1 MTTAWRQFAV
11 WTAAAA
17 LTLGL
22 AACAQTGRL
31 STGEPLTAA
40 EFDATIARYTEAL
53 IKDSQSVD
61 ARLGLIRTLRAA
73 GEFYFREGT
82 RLEREGA
89 LDDAL
94 TAYNRALQYNPD
106 HMTAR
111 AAAARVTERRR
122 AVTLLN
128 RAKEAAQRG
137 AFRDAAR
144 LLTEARRL
152 APGHPEV
159 EALFAEVTAR
169 AEVAE
174 ALEAQQRAADTRG
187 LVALPLKPVSLRFK
201 DTDIKEVLEV
211 IAGLG
216 GVNIFLDEGLTAKR
230 ITTYIKDLPLREA
243 FELLLSTN
251 RLFAKQVGPRTLVVI
266 PDTPAK
272 HQQYDDLVV
281 HTFYLTDSDA
291 KTTVNLLRTILN
303 TRQIFVNEK
312 LNALV
317 VRDTP
322 EKVALAK
329 KLLHAND
336 RGIGEVEIELEI
348 IEVKADARDN
358 LGLLF
363 DKAYQ
368 VKLNVPTI
376 IVGESFQD
384 QLGGSTLSL
393 PSPAVTLNILKN
405 LADTTTLASPTV
417 RVLDRQKAR
426 ILIGER
432 RPFQISTLSSSSATI
447 ATPQV
452 TGTPAGTIQE
462 TRVEFRDVGL
472 KLTLSPTIHLNGEVT
487 IELAFEISS
496 VGAAIGG
503 DLLPTVNTRNLDTF
517 IKVRDGE
524 TRLLGGLIQNDTTVT
539 TDKLPFF
546 GDIPLLGRLF
556 SNVATT
562 KIRTDV
568 IISITPRLVKV
579 VEPPAEDVLTFWSG
593 TAMSFEAGPVAAPAA
608 LIPPEPPRPAVSP
621 RVTPPPPGPRAPGVP
636 ALPGVP
642 GSPTPPTETEEPGG

>member
-1 MTTAWRQFAV
+1 MTTVWRQFAG
-11 WTAAAA
+11 WATATVLA
-17 LTLGL
+17 LGL
-22 AACAQTGRL
+22 ASCAQTGRL
-31 STGEPLTAA
+31 PTGEPLTASD
-40 EFDATIARYTEAL
+40 FDATIARYTETL
-53 IKDSQSVD
+53 VKDPQSVE
-61 ARLGLIRTLRAA
+61 ARIGLVRTLRAA
-73 GEFYFREGT
+73 AEFYFREGT

-94 TAYNRALQYNPD
+94 TAHHRALQYNPD
-106 HMTAR
+106 HATAR
-111 AAAARVTERRR
+111 AAAARVTDRRR
-122 AVTLLN
+122 AVMLLN
-128 RAKEAAQRG
+128 RAKEVAGRG
-137 AFRDAAR
+137 AYRDAAR
-144 LLTEARRL
+144 LLAEARQL
-152 APGHPEV
+152 APDHPEV

-169 AEVAE
+169 AGVGE
-174 ALEAQQRAADTRG
+174 ALEAQQREAEARG
-187 LVALPLKPVSLRFK
+187 LTSLPLKPVSLRFK
-201 DTDIKEVLEV
+201 DTDVKDVLEV
-211 IAGLG
+211 VAGLG

-230 ITTYIKDLPLREA
+230 ITTYIKDLPLRDA

-281 HTFYLTDSDA
+281 HTFYLGDTEA
-291 KTTVNLLRTILN
+291 KTQVNLLRTILN

-368 VKLNVPTI
+368 VKLNVPTV

-384 QLGGSTLSL
+384 QLGGSTLAL

-432 RPFQISTLSSSSATI
+432 RPFQISTISSSTATT
-447 ATPQV
+447 ATP
-452 TGTPAGTIQE
+452 TTGGTPAGTIQE

-472 KLTLSPTIHLNGEVT
+472 KLTLTPTIHLNGDVT
-487 IELAFEISS
+487 IELNFEISS

-503 DLLPTVNTRNLDTF
+503 DLLPSVNTRNLDSF

-539 TDKLPFF
+539 TDKLPLL
-546 GDIPLLGRLF
+546 GDIPFLGRLF

-568 IISITPRLVKV
+568 IISVTPRLVKV
-579 VEPPAEDVLTFWSG
+579 VEPAAEDVQTFWSG

-608 LIPPEPPRPAVSP
+608 LIPPEPPRPLVPP
-621 RVTPPPPGPRAPGVP
+621 RVGPPAPGVP
-636 ALPGVP
+636 GVPGVP
-642 GSPTPPTETEEPGG
+642 TPPGPPEE

>member
-1 MTTAWRQFAV
+1 MHIGWRPFLGYA
-11 WTAAAA
+11 AAAA
-17 LTLGL
+17 LALGL

-31 STGEPLTAA
+31 PTGEPLTAA
-40 EFDATIARYTEAL
+40 DFDQTIARYTEIL
-53 IKDSQSVD
+53 VKEPESVE

-82 RLEREGA
+82 RLERDGL

-94 TAYNRALQYNPD
+94 IGYNRALQYNPD
-106 HMTAR
+106 HASAR
-111 AAAARVTERRR
+111 AAAARVTDRRR
-122 AVTLLN
+122 AVGLLS

-137 AFRDAAR
+137 AFREAAR
-144 LLTEARRL
+144 LLAEARQL
-152 APGHPEV
+152 APDQPEV
-159 EALFAEVTAR
+159 EALFREVTAR
-169 AEVAE
+169 AGVAGALGAQRRAAE
-174 ALEAQQRAADTRG
+174 ARG
-187 LVALPLKPVSLRFK
+187 ITALPLKPVSLRFK
-201 DTDIKEVLEV
+201 DTDIKDVLEV
-211 IAGLG
+211 IARLG
-216 GVNIFLDEGLTAKR
+216 EVNIFLDEGLTAKR
-230 ITTYIKDLPLREA
+230 ITTYIKDLPLRDA

-251 RLFAKQVGPRTLVVI
+251 RLFAKQVGPRTIVVI

-281 HTFYLTDSDA
+281 HTFYLGDTDA
-291 KTTVNLLRTILN
+291 KTQVNLLRTILN

-348 IEVKADARDN
+348 LEVKADARDN

-363 DKAYQ
+363 DKFYT
-368 VKLNVPTI
+368 VKLNVPTVLI
-376 IVGESFQD
+376 SESIPD
-384 QLGGSTLSL
+384 QLAASTLAL

-405 LADTTTLASPTV
+405 LADTKTLASPTV

-432 RPFQISTLSSSSATI
+432 RPFQISTLSSTSATI
-447 ATPQV
+447 ATPQQAGV
-452 TGTPAGTIQE
+452 PAGTIQE

-472 KLTLSPTIHLNGEVT
+472 KLTLTPTIHLNGDVT
-487 IELAFEISS
+487 VELNFEISS
-496 VGAAIGG
+496 IGAPIGG
-503 DLLPTVNTRNLDTF
+503 DLLPSVNTRNLDTF

-539 TDKLPFF
+539 TDKLPFL

-568 IISITPRLVKV
+568 IISVTPRLVKV
-579 VEPPAEDVLTFWSG
+579 VEPPAEDILTFSSG
-593 TAMSFEAGPVAAPAA
+593 TAMSFEAGPVAVPAA
-608 LIPPEPPRPAVSP
+608 LIPPEPPRPGVPP
-621 RVTPPPPGPRAPGVP
+621 RVIPPAPPVPGAPGAP
-636 ALPGVP
+636 AVPGVP
-642 GSPTPPTETEEPGG
+642 GLPAPGQPEE

>member
-1 MTTAWRQFAV
+1 MATAWRQFTL

-17 LTLGL
+17 LAVGL
-22 AACAQTGRL
+22 TSCAQTGRL
-31 STGEPLTAA
+31 PVGEPLTAA
-40 EFDATIARYTEAL
+40 DFDAAIARYTETL
-53 IKDSQSVD
+53 VKDPQSEE
-61 ARLGLIRTLRAA
+61 ARLRLVRTLRAA
-73 GEFYFREGT
+73 GEFHFREGM

-89 LDDAL
+89 LDDGLA
-94 TAYNRALQYNPD
+94 AYHRALQYNPD
-106 HMTAR
+106 HVTAR
-111 AAAARVTERRR
+111 AAAARVTDRRR

-137 AFRDAAR
+137 AFRDAVR
-144 LLTEARRL
+144 LLAEARKL
-152 APGHPEV
+152 APEQPEV
-159 EALFAEVTAR
+159 EALFGEVTGR

-174 ALEAQQRAADTRG
+174 ALETQQRAAEARG
-187 LVALPLKPVSLRFK
+187 LTALPLKPVSLRFK
-201 DTDIKEVLEV
+201 DTDIKDVLEV
-211 IAGLG
+211 VAGLG

-230 ITTYIKDLPLREA
+230 ITTYIKDLPLRDA

-281 HTFYLTDSDA
+281 HTFYLSDTDA

-368 VKLNVPTI
+368 VKLNVPTV

-384 QLGGSTLSL
+384 QLAGSTLSL

-405 LADTTTLASPTV
+405 LADTKTLASPTV

-432 RPFQISTLSSSSATI
+432 RPFQISTLSSTSATV
-447 ATPQV
+447 ATPQQAGV
-452 TGTPAGTIQE
+452 PAGTIQE

-472 KLTLSPTIHLNGEVT
+472 KLTLTPTIHLNGDVT
-487 IELAFEISS
+487 IELNFEISS

-503 DLLPTVNTRNLDTF
+503 DLLPSVNTRNLDTF

-568 IISITPRLVKV
+568 IISVTPRLVKV

-608 LIPPEPPRPAVSP
+608 LIPPESPRLPVPP
-621 RVTPPPPGPRAPGVP
+621 RVTPPTPPSPGI
-636 ALPGVP
+636 PGVP
-642 GSPTPPTETEEPGG
+642 GAPPLAEPEE

>member
-1 MTTAWRQFAV
+1 MRTVNVSLCGRLSLSLALCGVLLGCAPQISLQRGEELSTAGRWEEAAQFYLAAASKDPKNIEIRLALARAMQEASQAAV
-11 WTAAAA
+11 TQGNELLAAGRSDEAAAA
-17 LTLGL
+17 YRRALRYNAENFAALDGL
-22 AACAQTGRL
+22 ERIAVHRQVQERLARVRERVDKGDWRAAQTEVLLALRL
-31 STGEPLTAA
+31 DPENTQARELQVQIAAQLRGEAPPPKTDGEKAAA
-40 EFDATIARYTEAL
+40 ELFST
-53 IKDSQSVD
+53 QPV
-61 ARLGLIRTLRAA
+61 TLR
-73 GEFYFREGT
+73 FR
-82 RLEREGA
+82 
-89 LDDAL
+89 
-94 TAYNRALQYNPD
+94 
-106 HMTAR
+106 
-111 AAAARVTERRR
+111 
-122 AVTLLN
+122 
-128 RAKEAAQRG
+128 
-137 AFRDAAR
+137 
-144 LLTEARRL
+144 
-152 APGHPEV
+152 
-159 EALFAEVTAR
+159 
-169 AEVAE
+169 
-174 ALEAQQRAADTRG
+174 
-187 LVALPLKPVSLRFK
+187 
-201 DTDIKEVLEV
+201 DTDIKEVFEV
-211 IAGLG
+211 LSRTA
-216 GVNIFLDEGLTAKR
+216 GVNIITDESLPAKR
-230 ITTYIKDLPLREA
+230 VTTFFKDLPLREA
-243 FELLLSTN
+243 FNLILVSN
-251 RLFAKQVGPRTLVVI
+251 RLFAKRVAANTVIVI
-266 PDTPAK
+266 PDNPAK
-272 HQQYDDLVV
+272 RQQYDELMVQ
-281 HTFYLTDSDA
+281 TFYLTDADA
-291 KTTVNLLRTILN
+291 KVAVNLLRTILN

-317 VRDTP
+317 IRDSP

-329 KLLHAND
+329 KLLYAND
-336 RGIGEVEIELEI
+336 RGIGEVEIELEV

-368 VKLNVPTI
+368 VKLNVPT
-376 IVGESFQD
+376 VLLSGSVPD
-384 QLGGSTLSL
+384 QLGVSTLSL

-452 TGTPAGTIQE
+452 SGTPAGTIQE

-496 VGAAIGG
+496 VGAPIGG

-568 IISITPRLVKV
+568 IISVTPRLVKV

-608 LIPPEPPRPAVSP
+608 LIPPEPPRPAVPP
-621 RVTPPPPGPRAPGVP
+621 RVPPPAPPAPGAPGVP
-636 ALPGVP
+636 GVP
-642 GSPTPPTETEEPGG
+642 GAPTLEEPEE

>member
-1 MTTAWRQFAV
+1 MTTVWRQFAG
-11 WTAAAA
+11 WATATVLA
-17 LTLGL
+17 LGL
-22 AACAQTGRL
+22 ASCAQTGRL
-31 STGEPLTAA
+31 PTGEPLTASD
-40 EFDATIARYTEAL
+40 FDATIARYTETL
-53 IKDSQSVD
+53 VKDPQSVE
-61 ARLGLIRTLRAA
+61 ARIGLVRTLRAA
-73 GEFYFREGT
+73 AEFYFREGT

-94 TAYNRALQYNPD
+94 TAHHRALQYNPD
-106 HMTAR
+106 HATAR
-111 AAAARVTERRR
+111 AAAARVTDRRR
-122 AVTLLN
+122 AVMLLN
-128 RAKEAAQRG
+128 RAKEVAGRG
-137 AFRDAAR
+137 AYRDAAR
-144 LLTEARRL
+144 LLAEARQL
-152 APGHPEV
+152 APDHPEV

-169 AEVAE
+169 AGVGE
-174 ALEAQQRAADTRG
+174 ALEAQQREAEARG
-187 LVALPLKPVSLRFK
+187 LTSLPLKPVSLRFK
-201 DTDIKEVLEV
+201 DTDIKDVLEV
-211 IAGLG
+211 VAGLG

-230 ITTYIKDLPLREA
+230 ITTYIKDLPLRDA

-281 HTFYLTDSDA
+281 HTFYLGDTEA
-291 KTTVNLLRTILN
+291 KTQVNLLRTILN

-368 VKLNVPTI
+368 VKLNVPTV

-384 QLGGSTLSL
+384 QLGGSTLAL

-432 RPFQISTLSSSSATI
+432 RPFQISTISSSTATT
-447 ATPQV
+447 ATP
-452 TGTPAGTIQE
+452 TTGGTPAGTIQE

-472 KLTLSPTIHLNGEVT
+472 KLTLTPTIHLNGDVT
-487 IELAFEISS
+487 IELNFEISS

-503 DLLPTVNTRNLDTF
+503 DLLPSVNTRNLDSF

-539 TDKLPFF
+539 TDKLPLL
-546 GDIPLLGRLF
+546 GDIPFLGRLF

-568 IISITPRLVKV
+568 IISVTPRLVKV
-579 VEPPAEDVLTFWSG
+579 VEPAAEDVQTFWSG

-608 LIPPEPPRPAVSP
+608 LIPPEPPRPLVPP
-621 RVTPPPPGPRAPGVP
+621 RVGPPAPGVP
-636 ALPGVP
+636 GVPGVP
-642 GSPTPPTETEEPGG
+642 TPPGPPEE

>member
-11 WTAAAA
+11 WMAAAA
-17 LTLGL
+17 LAVGL
-22 AACAQTGRL
+22 ASCAQTGKL
-31 STGEPLTAA
+31 PTGGPLTAGD
-40 EFDATIARYTEAL
+40 FDPAIARYTQVLVKEPE
-53 IKDSQSVD
+53 SQD
-61 ARLGLIRTLRAA
+61 ARLGLVRTLRAA
-73 GEFYFREGT
+73 GEFYFQEGT
-82 RLEREGA
+82 RLERDGVLDNA
-89 LDDAL
+89 LA
-94 TAYNRALQYNPD
+94 AYNRALQYNPD
-106 HMTAR
+106 HQGAR
-111 AAAARVTERRR
+111 TGAARVTARRR

-137 AFRDAAR
+137 APRDAAR
-144 LLTEARRL
+144 LMAEARQL
-152 APGHPEV
+152 APGQPEV

-174 ALEAQQRAADTRG
+174 ALEAQQRAAETRG

-201 DTDIKEVLEV
+201 DTDIKDVLEV
-211 IAGLG
+211 IARLG
-216 GVNIFLDEGLTAKR
+216 EVNIFLDEGLTAKR

-251 RLFAKQVGPRTLVVI
+251 RLFAKQAGPKTIVVI

-281 HTFYLTDSDA
+281 HTFYLGDTDA
-291 KTTVNLLRTILN
+291 KTQVNLLRTILN

-348 IEVKADARDN
+348 IEVRSDARDN

-368 VKLNVPTI
+368 MKLNVPTI
-376 IVGESFQD
+376 IIGESFSD
-384 QLGGSTLSL
+384 QLAGSTLSL
-393 PSPAVTLNILKN
+393 PSPTVTLNILKN
-405 LADTTTLASPTV
+405 LADTKILASPTI

-432 RPFQISTLSSSSATI
+432 RPFEISILTSSSATV

-452 TGTPAGTIQE
+452 PGTPAGTVQE
-462 TRVEFRDVGL
+462 TRVEYRDVGL
-472 KLTLSPTIHLNGEVT
+472 KLTLTPTIHLNGEVT
-487 IELAFEISS
+487 IELNFEISS
-496 VGAAIGG
+496 VGAAAVT
-503 DLLPTVNTRNLDTF
+503 DLTPTVITRNLDTF
-517 IKVRDGE
+517 IRIRDGE
-524 TRLLGGLIQNDTTVT
+524 TRLLGGLIQNDITKTS
-539 TDKLPFF
+539 DKLPFF
-546 GDIPLLGRLF
+546 GDLPLIGRLF
-556 SNVATT
+556 SNEASVT
-562 KIRTDV
+562 IRDDI
-568 IISITPRLVKV
+568 IISLTPRLVKV
-579 VEPPAEDVLTFWSG
+579 VEPAAEDVQTFWSG
-593 TAMSFEAGPVAAPAA
+593 TALSFEAGPVAVPAA
-608 LIPPEPPRPAVSP
+608 LVPPRA
-621 RVTPPPPGPRAPGVP
+621 PPPAPPAPGAPGVP
-636 ALPGVP
+636 GV
-642 GSPTPPTETEEPGG
+642 PTPPGQPEEPGG

>member
-1 MTTAWRQFAV
+1 MPSAWRQFAV

-17 LTLGL
+17 LAVGL
-22 AACAQTGRL
+22 ASCAQTGGL
-31 STGEPLTAA
+31 PTGEPLTAA
-40 EFDATIARYTEAL
+40 DFDAAIARYTETL
-53 IKDSQSVD
+53 VKEPRSED
-61 ARLGLIRTLRAA
+61 ARLGLVRTLRAA
-73 GEFYFREGT
+73 AEFHFREGT
-82 RLEREGA
+82 RVEREGA
-89 LDDAL
+89 LDGAL
-94 TAYNRALQYNPD
+94 TAYHRALQYNPD
-106 HMTAR
+106 HATAR
-111 AAAARVTERRR
+111 AAAARVTDRRR

-137 AFRDAAR
+137 ALRETA
-144 LLTEARRL
+144 LLLAEGRKL
-152 APGHPEV
+152 APDWPEV

-174 ALEAQQRAADTRG
+174 GLEAQQRAAETRG

-201 DTDIKEVLEV
+201 DTDIKDVLEV
-211 IAGLG
+211 IARLG
-216 GVNIFLDEGLTAKR
+216 EVNIFLDEGLTAKR
-230 ITTYIKDLPLREA
+230 VTTYIKDLPLRDA

-281 HTFYLTDSDA
+281 HTFYLADTDA
-291 KTTVNLLRTILN
+291 KTQVNLLRTILS

-312 LNALV
+312 LNTLV

-336 RGIGEVEIELEI
+336 RGIGEVEIELEV

-368 VKLNVPTI
+368 VKLNIPTI
-376 IVGESFQD
+376 IVGSSFAD
-384 QLGGSTLSL
+384 QLGGSTLAL

-405 LADTTTLASPTV
+405 LADTKTLASPTV

-432 RPFQISTLSSSSATI
+432 RPFQISTLSSSSATT
-447 ATPQV
+447 ATPQAP
-452 TGTPAGTIQE
+452 GTPAGTIQE

-472 KLTLSPTIHLNGEVT
+472 KLTLTPTIHLNGEVT
-487 IELAFEISS
+487 IELNFEISS

-503 DLLPTVNTRNLDTF
+503 DLLPSVNTRNLDTF

-562 KIRTDV
+562 TIRTDV
-568 IISITPRLVKV
+568 IISVTPRLVKV

-593 TAMSFEAGPVAAPAA
+593 TALSFEAGPVAAPAA
-608 LIPPEPPRPAVSP
+608 LVPPELPRPAVPP
-621 RVTPPPPGPRAPGVP
+621 RVPPPAPPAPGAPGVP
-636 ALPGVP
+636 GV
-642 GSPTPPTETEEPGG
+642 PTPPGQPEEPGG

>member
-1 MTTAWRQFAV
+1 MPSAWRQFAV
-11 WTAAAA
+11 WTVAAA
-17 LTLGL
+17 LAVGL
-22 AACAQTGRL
+22 ASCAQTGKL
-31 STGEPLTAA
+31 PTGEPLTAA
-40 EFDATIARYTEAL
+40 DFDAAIARYTETL
-53 IKDSQSVD
+53 VKEPRSED
-61 ARLGLIRTLRAA
+61 ARLGLVRMLRAA
-73 GEFYFREGT
+73 GEFHFRDGT

-106 HMTAR
+106 HATAR
-111 AAAARVTERRR
+111 AAAARVTDRRR

-137 AFRDAAR
+137 ALREVAR
-144 LLTEARRL
+144 LLAEARKL
-152 APGHPEV
+152 APDRPEV

-174 ALEAQQRAADTRG
+174 ALEAQQRAAETRG
-187 LVALPLKPVSLRFK
+187 LVTLPLKPVSLRFK
-201 DTDIKEVLEV
+201 DTDIKDVLEV
-211 IAGLG
+211 IARLG
-216 GVNIFLDEGLTAKR
+216 EVNIFLDEGLTAKR
-230 ITTYIKDLPLREA
+230 VTTYIKDLPLRDA

-281 HTFYLTDSDA
+281 HTFYLTDTDA

-368 VKLNVPTI
+368 VKLNVPT
-376 IVGESFQD
+376 VLLSGSVSE
-384 QLGGSTLSL
+384 QLGASTLAL

-405 LADTTTLASPTV
+405 LADTKTLASPTV

-432 RPFQISTLSSSSATI
+432 RPFQISSLTSSSATI
-447 ATPQV
+447 ATP
-452 TGTPAGTIQE
+452 TTGGTPAGTIQE

-472 KLTLSPTIHLNGEVT
+472 KLTLTPTIHLNGEVT
-487 IELAFEISS
+487 IELNFEISS
-496 VGAAIGG
+496 VGAPIGG

-562 KIRTDV
+562 TIRTDV
-568 IISITPRLVKV
+568 IISVTPRLVKV

-593 TAMSFEAGPVAAPAA
+593 TALSFEAGPVAAPAA
-608 LIPPEPPRPAVSP
+608 LVPPEPPRPAVP
-621 RVTPPPPGPRAPGVP
+621 LRVPPPAPPAPGAPGVP
-636 ALPGVP
+636 GV
-642 GSPTPPTETEEPGG
+642 PTPPGEPEEPGG